1 MASIRAIYAPV
12 LLLACCAVSVPAKA
26 ERGPHD
32 WLNTMAAAVQSIS
45 YEGTVIRMQDGRSEA
60 LKVVHTIADGVV
72 FEKVVAQEGAALEII
87 RHGNEVHHILPDRQS
102 VLVEEWDDRSTL
114 FSTLPS
120 SDIRFGNEYD
130 AAIVRD
136 ERVAGRDAIVLAI
149 RPHDSFRYGHRLW
162 LDRETGFP
170 LQTQLLNDGSVI
182 EQVKFADISL
192 NQLIDQSALAS
203 SYSTDQFTWLTQS
216 STHQGTDIETRWTS
230 DELPAGFT
238 AVSTHEETMAG
249 SDAAVTH
256 ILFSD
261 GLANVSVFIAALR
274 KDSLA
279 GPAKMGVSNAYCVA
293 HGDYEVTAIGE
304 VPAATVKQIATTM
317 RQRQ

>member
-1 MASIRAIYAPV
+1 MASTRSVLVRA
-12 LLLACCAVSVPAKA
+12 LLLASITLSATAQA

-32 WLNTMAAAVQSIS
+32 WLNAMGAAVQSIS
-45 YEGTVIRMQDGRSEA
+45 YEGTVVRMQDGRSEA
-60 LKVVHTIADGVV
+60 LKVVHTITDGVV

-130 AAIVRD
+130 VAIDRK
-136 ERVAGRDAIVLAI
+136 ERVAGREAIVLAI
-149 RPHDSFRYGHRLW
+149 RPHDSYRYGHRLW
-162 LDRETGFP
+162 LDQETGFP
-170 LQTQLLNDGSVI
+170 LQTQLLNDGRVV
-182 EQVKFADISL
+182 EQVKFADIKL
-192 NQLIDQSALAS
+192 NQPIDASALAS

-216 STHQGTDIETRWTS
+216 SAHQGTDVETHWIS

-238 AVSTHEETMAG
+238 AVSTHEETLAG
-249 SDAAVTH
+249 SDSMVTH

-261 GLANVSVFIAALR
+261 GLANVSVFIGALR
-274 KDSLA
+274 EDSLA
-279 GPAKMGVSNAYCVA
+279 GPAKMGGSNAYCVA
-293 HGDYEVTAIGE
+293 HGEYEVTAIGE
-304 VPAATVKQIATTM
+304 VPAVTVKQIATTM